1 MVAGPEIIRG
11 QLNDLLEVDVDGRDL
26 VGALDQMHQPCDGLA

>member
-11 QLNDLLEVDVDGRDL
+11 QLNDLLKVDVDGRDL
-26 VGALDQMHQPCDGLA
+26 VGALDQMHQPRDALG